1 MKNKRRDAVFKKI
14 ILCSAV
20 AFCVVLTSFTA
31 TFFIGIEIK
40 KHQIITE
47 LQPIVDKRVQ
57 LFQNTLQ
64 ELQKKLSQDESI
76 DVQDV
81 YQKIKIYYKLLHP
94 DSKYDGTDLF
104 FLAQIV
110 MDWMWD

>member
-47 LQPIVDKRVQ
+47 LQPIVDKR
-57 LFQNTLQ
+57 
-64 ELQKKLSQDESI
+64 
-76 DVQDV
+76 
-81 YQKIKIYYKLLHP
+81 
-94 DSKYDGTDLF
+94 
-104 FLAQIV
+104 
-110 MDWMWD
+110 

>member
-1 MKNKRRDAVFKKI
+1 MQCSAVQCSAVQ
-14 ILCSAV
+14 CSAV

-64 ELQKKLSQDESI
+64 KLQKKLSQDESI

-104 FLAQIV
+104 FFSTS
-110 MDWMWD
+110 